1 MRETAEFSLDNWG
14 DGKWG
19 MKERELD
26 VVVGA
31 GGPPVD
37 IMACEERMSA
47 AATECVMCGEGRE
60 RPQQNM
66 KTVLWSGNFGIRPI
80 QRGNDRPTRE
90 KSRQSHSRRRIG
102 ADKKQLDTVQGRGG
116 ATERTE
122 RSDRHCSNNMNA
134 AEVLQNSLVNTI

>member
-1 MRETAEFSLDNWG
+1 MRETTEFSLDNWG

-47 AATECVMCGEGRE
+47 AATECVMCGEGRQRKRE
-60 RPQQNM
+60 TSTKHEDGFVVR
-66 KTVLWSGNFGIRPI
+66 KLWHPT
-80 QRGNDRPTRE
+80 DPTRE
-90 KSRQSHSRRRIG
+90 RPNDS
-102 ADKKQLDTVQGRGG
+102 
-116 ATERTE
+116 
-122 RSDRHCSNNMNA
+122 
-134 AEVLQNSLVNTI
+134 